1 MVKVAINGFGRIG
14 RLALRKIMEED
25 SLEVVAIN
33 DLTDSKTL
41 SSSQIMYIGDIS
53 FYSFNPNSTEEYS
66 VTFKSSQPDADG
78 KFRYFG
84 RGPKACYWDMHAPAN
99 MGLYE
104 STAGNEYVPYVRPQE
119 HGNHTDSRWLR
130 IGKLEFAAEDQ
141 FEINV
146 SQYGTDTLTAANH
159 TDELV
164 ADGNTH
170 VRIDYKVSG
179 LGSNSCGPSLE
190 KQYRLD
196 EKEISFRFFIRP
208 LRG

>member
-1 MVKVAINGFGRIG
+1 VQPYLHFVQTLAVGQDGTVDFYVEAKVNERAFWLQRFGYEF
-14 RLALRKIMEED
+14 A
-25 SLEVVAIN
+25 V
-33 DLTDSKTL
+33 TD
-41 SSSQIMYIGDIS
+41 
-53 FYSFNPNSTEEYS
+53 
-66 VTFKSSQPDADG
+66 PDAA
-78 KFRYFG
+78 FSYFG
-84 RGPKACYWDMHAPAN
+84 KGPGETYCDLSRYAAYGIWK
-99 MGLYE
+99 
-104 STAGNEYVPYVRPQE
+104 STASREYVPYIRPQE

>member
-1 MVKVAINGFGRIG
+1 M
-14 RLALRKIMEED
+14 
-25 SLEVVAIN
+25 
-33 DLTDSKTL
+33 
-41 SSSQIMYIGDIS
+41 
-53 FYSFNPNSTEEYS
+53 
-66 VTFKSSQPDADG
+66 
-78 KFRYFG
+78 
-84 RGPKACYWDMHAPAN
+84 
-99 MGLYE
+99 
-104 STAGNEYVPYVRPQE
+104 RPQE
-119 HGNHTDSRWLR
+119 HGNHTAVKWLR
-130 IGKLEFAAEDQ
+130 IGDLEISAEDM
-141 FEINV
+141 EINV
-146 SQYGTDTLTAANH
+146 SRYSTAALTKAEH

>member
-1 MVKVAINGFGRIG
+1 VEQGVIRVKASLSGISRAPLVRFDLIV
-14 RLALRKIMEED
+14 KIYADGEIRFQLD
-25 SLEVVAIN
+25 GNVR
-33 DLTDSKTL
+33 
-41 SSSQIMYIGDIS
+41 
-53 FYSFNPNSTEEYS
+53 
-66 VTFKSSQPDADG
+66 PDAIWLPRFGYEFTLPGDYRH
-78 KFRYFG
+78 FSYFG
-84 RGPKACYWDMHAPAN
+84 NGPFESYRDMRHAG
-99 MGLYE
+99 MVGLHC
-104 STAGNEYVPYVRPQE
+104 SNVDAEYVPYVRPQE